1 MVRLLWREFPEF
13 QVTRIPKLQLPHF
26 KGDVTKWNS
35 FWDGFD
41 SAIHSNGALNKI
53 DKYNYLNSL
62 LEGPAAR
69 AVQGL
74 TLTEANYDSAIELLK
89 SRFGKPQQVIM
100 HQSILAL
107 PIPPPGNPRA
117 FALFFFFKLT
127 IPGGRAGKA
136 WQCPA
141 PGQKKDDKC
150 PAPGHT
156 DSFIEC
162 ILDLQTSI
170 ILLASLYKSYSSH
183 PNF

>member
-1 MVRLLWREFPEF
+1 
-13 QVTRIPKLQLPHF
+13 
-26 KGDVTKWNS
+26 
-35 FWDGFD
+35 
-41 SAIHSNGALNKI
+41 
-53 DKYNYLNSL
+53 
-62 LEGPAAR
+62 
-69 AVQGL
+69 
-74 TLTEANYDSAIELLK
+74 
-89 SRFGKPQQVIM
+89 M

-107 PIPPPGNPRA
+107 PISPPPPPPRA
-117 FALFFFFKLT
+117 IPGHLHFFFFKLT

-141 PGQKKDDKC
+141 HGQKKDDKC

-170 ILLASLYKSYSSH
+170 TLLASLYKSYSSH

>member
-1 MVRLLWREFPEF
+1 MYILFLF
-13 QVTRIPKLQLPHF
+13 I
-26 KGDVTKWNS
+26 TKS
-35 FWDGFD
+35 
-41 SAIHSNGALNKI
+41 IL
-53 DKYNYLNSL
+53 
-62 LEGPAAR
+62 
-69 AVQGL
+69 V
-74 TLTEANYDSAIELLK
+74 
-89 SRFGKPQQVIM
+89 M

-107 PIPPPGNPRA
+107 PIPPPGQPPGICT
-117 FALFFFFKLT
+117 FFFFKLT

-170 ILLASLYKSYSSH
+170 TLLASLIAQGAQALICISVVCFSVYLFYECLYIA
-183 PNF
+183 F

>member
-1 MVRLLWREFPEF
+1 
-13 QVTRIPKLQLPHF
+13 
-26 KGDVTKWNS
+26 
-35 FWDGFD
+35 
-41 SAIHSNGALNKI
+41 
-53 DKYNYLNSL
+53 
-62 LEGPAAR
+62 
-69 AVQGL
+69 
-74 TLTEANYDSAIELLK
+74 
-89 SRFGKPQQVIM
+89 M

-107 PIPPPGNPRA
+107 PIPPPPGQPPGICT
-117 FALFFFFKLT
+117 FFFFKLT

-150 PAPGHT
+150 PAPEHT

-170 ILLASLYKSYSSH
+170 TLLVSLYKSYSSH